1 MEVTNINITILSR
14 LSAEILVDTHFPENT
29 VVISFYDPD
38 GIPLDYGVFSKN
50 VLPVPV
56 DDFQINLPQAD
67 RIAEFVS
74 KAVSNGQDIIC
85 QCERGRNRSA
95 ACAAVLLWAAPTSRR
110 TGFVK
115 IPFIPSASGPQD
127 STAVPFSAIF
137 ASIGRCW

>member
-1 MEVTNINITILSR
+1 MEVTNIDITILSR

-95 ACAAVLLWAAPTSRR
+95 ACAAAILEYYFGNGQKIFDDEKYHPDEMIYYAVLNALEKFYS
-110 TGFVK
+110 
-115 IPFIPSASGPQD
+115 
-127 STAVPFSAIF
+127 
-137 ASIGRCW
+137 